1 MKTLVCFL
9 EERSAQ
15 VLLETILPKILNSS
29 EINFKY
35 ITFQG
40 KQDLEKNLYQKLK
53 GWKQPNSYFL
63 VMRDKDAGDCIGI
76 KENLKTITQNGGKIA
91 ETCIR
96 IACCELEKL
105 TARKYQKI
113 SGSRAI
119 APHLKIDGSNKSK
132 SFNELLKGIKK
143 LVV

>member
-76 KENLKTITQNGGKIA
+76 KEKLKTITQNGGKIA

-96 IACCELEKL
+96 IAC
-105 TARKYQKI
+105 
-113 SGSRAI
+113 
-119 APHLKIDGSNKSK
+119 
-132 SFNELLKGIKK
+132 
-143 LVV
+143 